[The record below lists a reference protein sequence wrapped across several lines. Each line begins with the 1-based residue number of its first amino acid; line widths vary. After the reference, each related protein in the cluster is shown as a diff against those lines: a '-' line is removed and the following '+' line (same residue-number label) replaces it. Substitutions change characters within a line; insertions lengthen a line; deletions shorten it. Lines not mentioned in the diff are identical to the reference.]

1 MRRVRTELKL
11 LSIAISEDMWIGAFS
26 FPILHWNVNA
36 SQPRA
41 MPFVLV
47 DHDFMSWSEQGRGQ
61 RGAPFTTPLSFP
73 NSSRRV
79 RVDKRVEIRNWQFGK
94 GQRKDY
100 GHDDLISRLL
110 FPPRPRGRQTLG
122 RLLMYKEKE
131 GTKNGVFPLM
141 VGGPSC
147 RRPGEKRAWG
157 NDSNIITAAKGPV
170 TRIGCGHESTA

>member
-110 FPPRPRGRQTLG
+110 FPPRPPRAPNLG
-122 RLLMYKEKE
+122 QASYVQRERRNEEWSVPSY
-131 GTKNGVFPLM
+131 
-141 VGGPSC
+141 GG
-147 RRPGEKRAWG
+147 W
-157 NDSNIITAAKGPV
+157 PV
-170 TRIGCGHESTA
+170 MQKAR

>member
-1 MRRVRTELKL
+1 MRRVRTKLKL

-110 FPPRPRGRQTLG
+110 FPSPTPEGAKPWAGFLCTKRKKERRMECS
-122 RLLMYKEKE
+122 LLWWVARHAE
-131 GTKNGVFPLM
+131 
-141 VGGPSC
+141 
-147 RRPGEKRAWG
+147 
-157 NDSNIITAAKGPV
+157 GPV
-170 TRIGCGHESTA
+170 KNVRGGMTRISSLLQKDQ

>member
-1 MRRVRTELKL
+1 
-11 LSIAISEDMWIGAFS
+11 
-26 FPILHWNVNA
+26 
-36 SQPRA
+36 

-61 RGAPFTTPLSFP
+61 RGTPFTTPLSFP

-141 VGGPSC
+141 EGSHGWVA
-147 RRPGEKRAWG
+147 RHAE
-157 NDSNIITAAKGPV
+157 GPV
-170 TRIGCGHESTA
+170 KNVRGGMTRISSLLQKDQ